1 MLAARFITEATSQLR
16 CGNENNLMAGGRHH
30 NNAVLK
36 GHSIDHRAIEN
47 LCLRRWSFA
56 EGSGLLEWGSRVVEV
71 TDYTCFRAPSPADG
85 TTNSH
90 LCGGN
95 PPAPRPS
102 LATSCKP

>member
-1 MLAARFITEATSQLR
+1 MLASRFITEATSQLWSD
-16 CGNENNLMAGGRHH
+16 NENNLMAGGRHH

-71 TDYTCFRAPSPADG
+71 TDYTCFRAPSP
-85 TTNSH
+85 TNSH